1 MRFSRLLF
9 YNLIFQGVFSSLH
22 AQNLIDNGSFEIKNS
37 CISWYYHFTGG
48 EVQSWTP
55 PLLDTILPPI
65 NSISGP
71 TLVDPCN
78 LLNFP
83 SPISP
88 IPAPNPG
95 CTYCYPTGSF
105 GNSFANLYLSE
116 GCYLGADLGEFHEFL
131 NQFLQTT
138 LIAGEEYTVEFWSQM
153 HPLNMQASIPPQL
166 MITEDTL
173 WQFDYLRKNLS
184 PLITSNT
191 IFTDTVW
198 RKFSASFVATGQ
210 EIQLTIGHFYKPQN
224 TPWVPSPYNPGSFP
238 FTYNS
243 AYFVD
248 AVSLFKSSDTLFTA
262 DLGPDTLLCPGEVL
276 TLQPDVSGFKL
287 QDTVVAYLWSTGSTD
302 STITVNAPGT
312 YWVEVTFDHRFVGRD
327 TIQVSYYADNLTLGL
342 QPVVEKC
349 FEQTISL
356 SAANIPFTTYLWNT
370 GEQGSTIFVSD
381 TGLYYLE
388 AQTPCYGLTDSTQVV
403 IKNCNEFVYIPNAFT
418 PNGDGLNDYFE
429 VFGVGDEAE
438 LLIYNRWG
446 ELVFQAQPYLNNWD
460 ATYHGQPVEMGV
472 YLYKIKYPLPGGGF
486 NTLQGTVMVLP

>member
-1 MRFSRLLF
+1 
-9 YNLIFQGVFSSLH
+9 VFSL
-22 AQNLIDNGSFEIKNS
+22 
-37 CISWYYHFTGG
+37 
-48 EVQSWTP
+48 
-55 PLLDTILPPI
+55 
-65 NSISGP
+65 
-71 TLVDPCN
+71 
-78 LLNFP
+78 
-83 SPISP
+83 
-88 IPAPNPG
+88 
-95 CTYCYPTGSF
+95 
-105 GNSFANLYLSE
+105 LSE
-116 GCYLGADLGEFHEFL
+116 GGVVAANQGEFHSFL
-131 NQFLQTT
+131 NQFLSSQ
-138 LIAGEEYTVEFWSQM
+138 LDNGEQYTVEFWSQM

-198 RKFSASFVATGQ
+198 RKFSASFVATGN
-210 EIQLTIGHFYKPQN
+210 EIQLTIGHFFKPQN
-224 TPWVPSPYNPGSFP
+224 TPWVPSPYNPGYFP
-238 FTYNS
+238 FTYAS
-243 AYFVD
+243 GYFID

-262 DLGPDTLLCPGEVL
+262 DLGPDTLLCPGEAL

-302 STITVNAPGT
+302 SILTVNAPGT

-327 TIQVSYYADNLTLGL
+327 TINVSYYADNLTLGL
-342 QPVVEKC
+342 APVVEKC
-349 FEQTISL
+349 LEQTIAL
-356 SAANIPFTTYLWNT
+356 SATNIPFTTYLWST
-370 GEQGSTIFVSD
+370 GEQGTTIWVSD
-381 TGLYYLE
+381 TGLYFVE
-388 AQTPCYGLTDSTQVV
+388 AQTPCYGLADSTRVV

-446 ELVFQAQPYLNNWD
+446 ELIFQAQPYLNNWD
-460 ATYHGQPVEMGV
+460 ATYQGQLVEMGV

>member
-1 MRFSRLLF
+1 M
-9 YNLIFQGVFSSLH
+9 
-22 AQNLIDNGSFEIKNS
+22 
-37 CISWYYHFTGG
+37 
-48 EVQSWTP
+48 
-55 PLLDTILPPI
+55 
-65 NSISGP
+65 
-71 TLVDPCN
+71 
-78 LLNFP
+78 
-83 SPISP
+83 
-88 IPAPNPG
+88 
-95 CTYCYPTGSF
+95 
-105 GNSFANLYLSE
+105 
-116 GCYLGADLGEFHEFL
+116 
-131 NQFLQTT
+131 
-138 LIAGEEYTVEFWSQM
+138 
-153 HPLNMQASIPPQL
+153 NMMASIPPQL
-166 MITEDTL
+166 MITDDTL

-248 AVSLFKSSDTLFTA
+248 AVSLFKSSDTLFTG
-262 DLGPDTLLCPGEVL
+262 DLGSDTLLCPGEVL

-302 STITVNAPGT
+302 SAITVNAPGT

-370 GEQGSTIFVSD
+370 GEQGTTIFVSD

-388 AQTPCYGLTDSTQVV
+388 AQTPCYGLSDSTQVV

-460 ATYHGQPVEMGV
+460 ATYQGQPVEMGV